1 MISFAAKLRSGQQF
15 LGLGLSEADLVR
27 LKTGEPVVLD
37 LASVGVGLWVK
48 EADGSRTFLQ
58 PRDSHLLVMCGDQP
72 EDIGALLKVDL
83 SQLKKTGFASKST

>member
-15 LGLGLSEADLVR
+15 LGIGLSEIDL
-27 LKTGEPVVLD
+27 LKLKAGEQIVLD

-58 PRDSHLLVMCGDQP
+58 PRDSHVLLMAGDSP
-72 EDIGALLKVDL
+72 EDVGALLRVDL
-83 SQLKKTGFASKST
+83 SSLRKT